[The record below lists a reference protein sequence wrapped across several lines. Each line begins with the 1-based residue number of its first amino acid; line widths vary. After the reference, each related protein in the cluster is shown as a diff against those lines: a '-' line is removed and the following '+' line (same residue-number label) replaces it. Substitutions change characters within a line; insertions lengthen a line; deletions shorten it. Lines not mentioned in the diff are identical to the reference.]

1 VSDDKGQGG
10 LPYGL
15 GTILGSY
22 GLGGLVLVL
31 GIVLVG
37 LAIYKGAG
45 FAAGTPQLAAVIGG
59 SLLGLVVIAIGVVLL
74 VRRPTEPPRPLRYEV
89 YIAAPMAGF
98 GSDEAGRKAAVDLV
112 NRVQAALHRLG
123 LQNVYTPVLS
133 RPESLQ
139 YETPSTGFDVEW
151 QAIRSSKRYLLIL
164 PPDMP
169 AGTSVL
175 VTAGIAIALGIPTV
189 VFARKNAPLPY
200 LIEGAVESR
209 QVKVRLHE
217 YVDILGIEQM
227 IANDG
232 LRIFGEESG

>member
-1 VSDDKGQGG
+1 VSSDKEQGG

-15 GTILGSY
+15 GAILTAY

-37 LAIYKGAG
+37 LSIYKGPS
-45 FAAGTPQLAAVIGG
+45 FAVGVTQLVVVIGG
-59 SLLGLVVIAIGVVLL
+59 LLLGLGVIALGVVLL
-74 VRRPTEPPRPLRYEV
+74 LRGTRGSSRRLRHDV

-112 NRVQAALHRLG
+112 NRAQGAMQRLG
-123 LQNVYTPVLS
+123 LQNVYTPVLA
-133 RPESLQ
+133 RPESTN
-139 YETPSTGFDVEW
+139 YEKPSTGFDVEW
-151 QAIRSSKRYLLIL
+151 EALRSSKRYLLIL
-164 PPDMP
+164 PPEMP

-175 VTAGIAIALGIPTV
+175 VTAGIAIALGVPTV
-189 VFARKNAPLPY
+189 V
-200 LIEGAVESR
+200 LIEGAVGSK

-217 YVDILGIEQM
+217 YVEVRGIEEM

-232 LRIFGEESG
+232 LRLFGEASDSVH